1 MGGNSAA
8 KGDGT
13 TASRRSSGWCVV
25 VRWCR
30 TEERESGREG
40 RFEGD
45 EIGAS
50 GEGNGWRLVGR
61 MVVFFFRGG

>member
-1 MGGNSAA
+1 MGGNSAT

-13 TASRRSSGWCVV
+13 MASRMASGWCVV

-45 EIGAS
+45 EISESERGMGGAWPA
-50 GEGNGWRLVGR
+50 E
-61 MVVFFFRGG
+61 